1 MDMNTLL
8 IVGII
13 VLTLMVLWLIK
24 RRAARAQ
31 RWGAHARPDV
41 HRQQASPPGTTYN
54 SAGSSGATLDAE
66 PFAMIRSNGTGTP
79 ISKADLYD
87 RLQPYLDLKHRHESL
102 FARVE
107 KAYDE
112 VEPTDALMREAEN
125 VAPDIES
132 EEEILSQMYIVT
144 DIADESEAKQFEEA
158 VFTLSGELSDF
169 VFNVEWLREF
179 LDDEE
184 SKKHIERS

>member
-8 IVGII
+8 IVGIV
-13 VLTLMVLWLIK
+13 VLTLMVLMLIK

-31 RWGAHARPDV
+31 RWGMHAHPD
-41 HRQQASPPGTTYN
+41 RQRSNVSHAGAAHN
-54 SAGSSGATLDAE
+54 SAALPGSSGAEA
-66 PFAMIRSNGTGTP
+66 FAIVRSNGIRTP
-79 ISKADLYD
+79 VSKAGLYD
-87 RLQPYLDLKHRHESL
+87 RLQPYHDLKHRHESL

-112 VEPTDALMREAEN
+112 VEPNDALMREAES
-125 VAPDIES
+125 VAPEIES
-132 EEEILSQMYIVT
+132 EEEILSQLYIKT

-158 VFTLSGELSDF
+158 VFTLSGELTDF

-184 SKKHIERS
+184 SKKHIERY